1 MNCSG
6 PLSRY
11 SMLVLRRGGGGSAI
25 PGSSATH
32 RLAIIQ
38 QSSKMILSSEATL
51 INNSLSFPS
60 SQRRWKS
67 DDSSSP
73 PEIIYTSPMGDL
85 ISRLKI
91 VSITSCLMSVVG
103 LPLFIFIKN
112 GDFPTMQQMGLG
124 GVAFMG
130 ATGST
135 IALHFV
141 FGPYILELERIPV
154 RQCHYEKESSDD
166 DEKAPTKQEITDD
179 STNMGSSTMLR
190 ATTRSVFG
198 FKSEVIFDPDIDI
211 TPYTG
216 ARPFAN
222 FVAKGVTLYA
232 HPELLEDKVRQQLLY
247 SSHPLI
253 VEEPKK
259 SNPDDDFL

>member
-1 MNCSG
+1 
-6 PLSRY
+6 
-11 SMLVLRRGGGGSAI
+11 
-25 PGSSATH
+25 
-32 RLAIIQ
+32 
-38 QSSKMILSSEATL
+38 
-51 INNSLSFPS
+51 
-60 SQRRWKS
+60 
-67 DDSSSP
+67 
-73 PEIIYTSPMGDL
+73 
-85 ISRLKI
+85 
-91 VSITSCLMSVVG
+91 MSVVG
-103 LPLFIFIKN
+103 LPLFIFLKN

-154 RQCHYEKESSDD
+154 RQCHYEKENGEEPDASKKREESTEGVNSS
-166 DEKAPTKQEITDD
+166 
-179 STNMGSSTMLR
+179 MLR

-198 FKSEVIFDPDIDI
+198 IKSEVVFDPEIDI
-211 TPYTG
+211 TPYSG

-232 HPELLEDKVRQQLLY
+232 HPEMLEDKVRQQLLH
-247 SSHPLI
+247 SRPV
-253 VEEPKK
+253 VEDEETKK